1 VKCLVREFDDLGR
14 MFFCELERDHV
25 GKHHREKKSGYPR
38 AYVRIDG
45 VGHTFHQLKRLAS
58 ADPSHR
64 VKS

>member
-1 VKCLVREFDDLGR
+1 